1 MEKKNTDTEDPIM
14 NIFKGPIITCNKTD
28 TVFQYLVEKNGSI
41 EFTGHSLPEQYR
53 ENPVIDLGSRALIP
67 AFTDSHLHF
76 TSYSLFS
83 STLDVR
89 EAKNFSDLSDI
100 IKSYINDTGS
110 KIVFGFGISGHSV
123 DEKRMITRQE
133 LDGIEKKRPVM
144 LVKYD
149 GHASVANSAMIDL
162 LPASIKRLH
171 GYHPD
176 SGQLFHEAFFKA
188 VDYASSKVSLVAL
201 LKHMLTAVD
210 KMAAKGIGLVHPAEG
225 VGFPLDLD
233 VDLVRFMAGGLANPF
248 LFRVFFQTMDIQKV
262 LKRKLPR
269 IGGCFATALD
279 GCFGSLDAALIRPYE
294 NDPNNSGILFYKDE
308 TLLDFVQKAH
318 DKGLQVQLHAIGDK
332 AFDQATNVFE
342 KVLKNNFRKDH
353 RHSIIH
359 ASLTTQAGLDVCARY
374 HIGIAAQPS
383 LLHLNLEP
391 LSYLRDILGKRAF
404 EISPFRAML
413 DMGIRISGG
422 SDAPVTFPDP
432 AFGIYSAC
440 NHFNEAQAVSVME
453 AIRMFTIETAWAGF
467 DDKQRGSLEPGK
479 KADMAVLN
487 VNPLTLKKQD
497 LAGLKVETL
506 YLNGR
511 PYQKGQGLGNLLWK
525 SLFGRR

>member
-1 MEKKNTDTEDPIM
+1 M
-14 NIFKGPIITCNKTD
+14 NIFKGPIITCNQTD

-149 GHASVANSAMIDL
+149 GHASVANTAMLEL
-162 LPASIKRLH
+162 LPAGIKHLR
-171 GYHPD
+171 GYHSD

-188 VDYASSKVSLVAL
+188 VDYISSKVSPVAL
-201 LKHMLTAVD
+201 LRHMLTAVD
-210 KMAAKGIGLVHPAEG
+210 KMATKGIGLVHPAEG

-248 LFRVFFQTMDIQKV
+248 LFRVFFQTMDIKKV
-262 LKRKLPR
+262 LKRNLPR

-279 GCFGSLDAALIRPYE
+279 GCFGSLDAALNDSYE
-294 NDPNNSGILFYKDE
+294 NDPDNFGILFYKDK
-308 TLLDFVQKAH
+308 TVLDFVQKAH
-318 DKGLQVQLHAIGDK
+318 EKGLQVQLHAIGDK
-332 AFDQATNVFE
+332 AFDQATRVFE
-342 KVLKNNFRKDH
+342 TVLKNNFRENH

-359 ASLTTQAGLDVCARY
+359 ASLVTPAGLDICARY

-391 LSYLRDILGKRAF
+391 LSYLQDILGKRAF
-404 EISPFRAML
+404 DISPFRTMM
-413 DMGIRISGG
+413 DMGIHISGG
-422 SDAPVTFPDP
+422 SDAPVTLPDP
-432 AFGIYSAC
+432 IFGIYCAC
-440 NHFNEAQAVSVME
+440 NHFNDAESVTIME
-453 AIRMFTIETAWAGF
+453 ALRMFTRETAWAGF
-467 DDKQRGSLEPGK
+467 DDKTKGSLEPGK
-479 KADMAVLN
+479 KADMVVLN
-487 VNPLTLKKQD
+487 KNPLKLKKED
-497 LAGLKVETL
+497 LLSLKTETL
-506 YLNGR
+506 YLEGI
-511 PYQKGQGLGNLLWK
+511 PYKKGQGLGNFLGK
-525 SLFGRR
+525 ALFNRRR